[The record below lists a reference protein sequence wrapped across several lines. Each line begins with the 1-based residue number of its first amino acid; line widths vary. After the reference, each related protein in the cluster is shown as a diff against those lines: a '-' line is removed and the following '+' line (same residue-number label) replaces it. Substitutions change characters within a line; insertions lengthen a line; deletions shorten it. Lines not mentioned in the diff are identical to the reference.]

1 MAILKNGN
9 CQMAIA
15 GPLTRSRSSV
25 ATTAFVRLAERLKIN
40 RVQQAI
46 LLGVKPRTLDRL
58 RAGETTFGQ
67 NELERLSHLISI
79 WEGATAF
86 FGSTDAGVEW
96 LTNANADFGNS
107 RPLDVMLKGNVADL
121 LAVRRYLDIARQG
134 W

>member
-1 MAILKNGN
+1 MAT
-9 CQMAIA
+9 AE
-15 GPLTRSRSSV
+15 PLPRSASV
-25 ATTAFVRLAERLKIN
+25 AANAFVRLAARLKVN
-40 RVQQAI
+40 RDQQAI

-58 RAGETTFGQ
+58 RAGKTTFGQ

-79 WEGATAF
+79 WEGAAAF
-86 FGSTDAGVEW
+86 FGSTDAGVQW